1 MSRVMRERTLV
12 MLVGLVLLC
21 ACAPAA
27 PGPAPTAASSAPA
40 AAAKPAGATSTP
52 AKVTINYGYS
62 TAGAI
67 NAPVYLAEEYGY
79 FADQGITLNYVLFPS
94 ASEVIPS
101 ITRGD
106 VDVAAIG
113 INPATLNAL
122 AGNFGIKLVADTG
135 TQFQGFPLNVVVVT
149 NEMAGTIKGPAD
161 LKGHKI
167 ALTPP
172 GMGTASGFLLSKYLA
187 QGNLTV
193 NDVDIVPLT
202 FQDQVAALTNR
213 SVDVAFMA
221 EPFATQVVK
230 QNIGKILTGSDT
242 MLPGY
247 QVTGLL
253 YTDKF
258 MSNQHDAAQGFM
270 IAFLKGV
277 RAYMA
282 AFGGNATDR
291 DKVIQ
296 VMTKRTD
303 LKDAALWNEMIP
315 TGSSPD
321 GAVDLPSIAA
331 AQAYFKGL
339 GLVQNTPDP
348 ATLVNTSFAQEAVR
362 QLGPG
367 AAPVP
372 PKKS

>member
-1 MSRVMRERTLV
+1 MPDVMLLKCLLV
-12 MLVGLVLLC
+12 MVAFLC

-27 PGPAPTAASSAPA
+27 PATPPTAP
-40 AAAKPAGATSTP
+40 ST
-52 AKVTINYGYS
+52 KTTTTVNYGYS

-79 FADQGITLNYVLFPS
+79 FAEQGITLNYVQFPS

-135 TQFQGFPLNVVVVT
+135 TQFPGFPLNIVVVT

-172 GMGTASGFLLSKYLA
+172 GLGTASGFLLSKYLA
-187 QGNLTV
+187 QGGLTV
-193 NDVDIVPLT
+193 NDVDVVPLG
-202 FQDQVAALTNR
+202 FPDQVAALTNR

-230 QNIGKILTGSDT
+230 QNIGKMLTGSDT

-258 MSNQHDAAQGFM
+258 MNSSHEVAVGYM
-270 IAFLKGV
+270 VAFLKGV

-282 AFGGNATDR
+282 AFGGNATEQDR
-291 DKVIQ
+291 VIA

-303 LKDAALWNEMIP
+303 IKDAALWKEIIP

-321 GAVDLPSIAA
+321 GVVDLPSIAA
-331 AQAYFKGL
+331 AQAYFKGM
-339 GLVQNTPDP
+339 GLVQSTPDP
-348 ATLVNTSFAQEAVR
+348 ATLVNTSFAQEAVKT
-362 QLGPG
+362 LGPG

-372 PKKS
+372 PKPRS

>member
-1 MSRVMRERTLV
+1 
-12 MLVGLVLLC
+12 MLLRLFVALAALAAIIG
-21 ACAPAA
+21 CAPAA
-27 PGPAPTAASSAPA
+27 QAPAPAPA
-40 AAAKPAGATSTP
+40 RAKPT
-52 AKVTINYGYS
+52 VTVNYGYS

-79 FADQGITLNYVLFPS
+79 FVEQGITLNYVQFPS

-106 VDVAAIG
+106 VDVAAVG

-122 AGNFGIKLVADTG
+122 AANFGIKLVADTG
-135 TQFQGFPLNVVVVT
+135 TQFAGFPLNIVVVT

-172 GMGTASGFLLSKYLA
+172 GMGTASGYLLSKYLA
-187 QGNLTV
+187 QGGLTV

-221 EPFATQVVK
+221 EPFATQTVR
-230 QNIGKILTGSDT
+230 QNIGKILTGTDV

-258 MSNQHDAAQGFM
+258 VSGSHDTAQGFM

-282 AFGGNATDR
+282 AFGGTATDQDR
-291 DKVIQ
+291 VIG

-303 LKDAALWNEMIP
+303 IKDAQLWKQMIP

-321 GAVDLPSIAA
+321 GAVDLKSIAE

-339 GLVQNTPDP
+339 GLVQSTPDP
-348 ATLVNTSFAQEAVR
+348 ATLVDTSFALAAVK

-367 AAPVP
+367 ATPVP

>member
-1 MSRVMRERTLV
+1 MTRVMRKRMFVTLA
-12 MLVGLVLLC
+12 GLVLLC
-21 ACAPAA
+21 ACVPAA
-27 PGPAPTAASSAPA
+27 PGLAPTAGSAPTAA
-40 AAAKPAGATSTP
+40 AAKATT
-52 AKVTINYGYS
+52 TINYGYS

-135 TQFQGFPLNVVVVT
+135 TQFPGFPLNIVVVT
-149 NEMAGTIKGPAD
+149 NELAGTIMGPAD

-230 QNIGKILTGSDT
+230 QNIGKILVGSDT

-258 MSNQHDAAQGFM
+258 MSGQHDAAQGFM

-291 DKVIQ
+291 DRVIQ

-303 LKDAALWNEMIP
+303 IKDAALWNAMIP

-321 GAVDLPSIAA
+321 GAVDLQSIAA

-339 GLVQNTPDP
+339 GLVQSTPDP
-348 ATLVNTSFAQEAVR
+348 ATLVNTSFALEAVR

-372 PKKS
+372 PKRS

>member
-1 MSRVMRERTLV
+1 
-12 MLVGLVLLC
+12 MLGLALLC
-21 ACAPAA
+21 AC
-27 PGPAPTAASSAPA
+27 TSAPA
-40 AAAKPAGATSTP
+40 AAPTTAASTAGAKSSLT
-52 AKVTINYGYS
+52 VNYGYS

-67 NAPVYLAEEYGY
+67 NGPVYIAEEYGY
-79 FADQGITLNYVLFPS
+79 FAEQGIKLNYVLFPS

-122 AGNFGIKLVADTG
+122 AANFGIKLVADTG
-135 TQFQGFPLNVVVVT
+135 TQFPGFPLNIVVVT

-187 QGNLTV
+187 QGGLTV

-202 FQDQVAALTNR
+202 FPDQVAALTNR

-258 MSNQHDAAQGFM
+258 MSGSHDAGVGFM
-270 IAFLKGV
+270 VAFLKGV

-282 AFGGNATDR
+282 AFGGNATDQDR
-291 DKVIQ
+291 VIG

-303 LKDAALWNEMIP
+303 IKDAELWKEMIP

-321 GAVDLPSIAA
+321 GTVDLKSIAA
-331 AQAYFKGL
+331 AQEYFKGL
-339 GLVQNTPDP
+339 GLVQVTPDP
-348 ATLVNTSFAQEAVR
+348 ATLVNTSFAQEAVK

-372 PKKS
+372 PKPRS

>member
-1 MSRVMRERTLV
+1 MLKRSLV
-12 MLVGLVLLC
+12 ALVGVAVIS
-21 ACAPAA
+21 ACTPAA
-27 PGPAPTAASSAPA
+27 QPASSTATPQPA
-40 AAAKPAGATSTP
+40 AA
-52 AKVTINYGYS
+52 KVTVNYGYS

-67 NAPVYLAEEYGY
+67 NAPVYLAEEMGY
-79 FADQGITLNYVLFPS
+79 FADQGIAINYVQFPS

-101 ITRGD
+101 VTRGD
-106 VDVAAIG
+106 VDAAAVG
-113 INPATLNAL
+113 LNPATLNAL

-135 TQFQGFPLNVVVVT
+135 TQFAGFPLNIVVVT

-172 GMGTASGFLLSKYLA
+172 GLGTASGFLLSKYLA

-193 NDVDIVPLT
+193 NDVDIVPLG
-202 FQDQVAALTNR
+202 FSDQVAALTNR
-213 SVDVAFMA
+213 SVDAAFMA

-258 MSNQHDAAQGFM
+258 MSGKHDAAQGFM
-270 IAFLKGV
+270 LAFLKGV
-277 RAYMA
+277 RMYMA
-282 AFGGNATDR
+282 AFGGTATDR

-296 VMTKRTD
+296 IMIKRTD
-303 LKDAALWNEMIP
+303 IKDAQLWNEMTP

-321 GAVDLPSIAA
+321 GAVDLSSIAA
-331 AQAYFKGL
+331 SQAYFNGL

-348 ATLVNTSFAQEAVR
+348 ASLVDTSFAQNAVKT
-362 QLGPG
+362 LGPG

>member
-1 MSRVMRERTLV
+1 MAGVLRERMLMTLA
-12 MLVGLVLLC
+12 GLVLLC

-27 PGPAPTAASSAPA
+27 PGPASTAAPA
-40 AAAKPAGATSTP
+40 AAAAAGAAATAAP
-52 AKVTINYGYS
+52 AKATTTINYGYS

-135 TQFQGFPLNVVVVT
+135 TQFPGFPLNVVVVT

-193 NDVDIVPLT
+193 NDVDVVPLT

-258 MSNQHDAAQGFM
+258 MSSQHDAAQGFM

-303 LKDAALWNEMIP
+303 IKDAQLWNQMIP

-321 GAVDLPSIAA
+321 GAVDVQSIAA

-372 PKKS
+372 PKRS

>member
-1 MSRVMRERTLV
+1 MISVTL
-12 MLVGLVLLC
+12 LRPLL
-21 ACAPAA
+21 ALTALAAIAGCAPAA
-27 PGPAPTAASSAPA
+27 QAP
-40 AAAKPAGATSTP
+40 TP
-52 AKVTINYGYS
+52 AKATVTVNYGYS

-79 FADQGITLNYVLFPS
+79 FAEQGITLNYVQFPS

-122 AGNFGIKLVADTG
+122 AANFGIKLVADTG
-135 TQFQGFPLNVVVVT
+135 TQFPGFPLNVVVVT

-172 GMGTASGFLLSKYLA
+172 GLGTASGYLLSKYLA
-187 QGNLTV
+187 QGGLTV

-221 EPFATQVVK
+221 EPFATQVVR
-230 QNIGKILTGSDT
+230 QNIGKILTGTDV

-258 MSNQHDAAQGFM
+258 MSSSHAAAQGFM

-282 AFGGNATDR
+282 AFGGTATDQDR
-291 DKVIQ
+291 VIG

-303 LKDAALWNEMIP
+303 IKDPQLWKEMIP

-321 GAVDLPSIAA
+321 GVVDVKSIAE

-339 GLVQNTPDP
+339 GLVQSTPDP
-348 ATLVNTSFAQEAVR
+348 ATLVDTSFAKEAVR

>member
-1 MSRVMRERTLV
+1 
-12 MLVGLVLLC
+12 
-21 ACAPAA
+21 
-27 PGPAPTAASSAPA
+27 
-40 AAAKPAGATSTP
+40 
-52 AKVTINYGYS
+52 
-62 TAGAI
+62 
-67 NAPVYLAEEYGY
+67 
-79 FADQGITLNYVLFPS
+79 
-94 ASEVIPS
+94 
-101 ITRGD
+101 
-106 VDVAAIG
+106 
-113 INPATLNAL
+113 
-122 AGNFGIKLVADTG
+122 
-135 TQFQGFPLNVVVVT
+135 
-149 NEMAGTIKGPAD
+149 MAGTIKGPAD

-187 QGNLTV
+187 QGGLTV
-193 NDVDIVPLT
+193 NDVDVVPLT

-230 QNIGKILTGSDT
+230 QNIGKILTGTDT

-258 MSNQHDAAQGFM
+258 MNTSHAAAQGFM

-277 RAYMA
+277 RAYMG
-282 AFGGNATDR
+282 AFGGTGTDR
-291 DKVIQ
+291 DKVIG

-303 LKDAALWNEMIP
+303 IKDAQLWNEMIP

-321 GAVDLPSIAA
+321 GAVDLQSIAE
-331 AQAYFKGL
+331 AQAYFKSL

-348 ATLVNTSFAQEAVR
+348 ATLVDTSFAQAAVK

-367 AAPVP
+367 APPVP
-372 PKKS
+372 PKKP

>member
-1 MSRVMRERTLV
+1 MAIV
-12 MLVGLVLLC
+12 MLPHLLVAL
-21 ACAPAA
+21 AAVAAISGCAPAA
-27 PGPAPTAASSAPA
+27 QAPAPAPPAPTAAVAQPQSTAPA
-40 AAAKPAGATSTP
+40 KTAAT
-52 AKVTINYGYS
+52 VNYGYS

-67 NAPVYLAEEYGY
+67 NGPVYLAEEYGY
-79 FADQGITLNYVLFPS
+79 FAEQGITLNYVQFPS

-122 AGNFGIKLVADTG
+122 AANFGIKLVADTG
-135 TQFQGFPLNVVVVT
+135 TQFPGFPLNVVVVT

-187 QGNLTV
+187 QGGLTV

-221 EPFATQVVK
+221 EPFATQVVR
-230 QNIGKILTGSDT
+230 QNIGKILTGSDV

-253 YTDKF
+253 YTEKF
-258 MSNQHDAAQGFM
+258 MSSHALAQGFM

-277 RAYMA
+277 RVYMA
-282 AFGGNATDR
+282 AFGGTATDQDR
-291 DKVIQ
+291 VIG

-303 LKDAALWNEMIP
+303 IKDAQLWKDMIP

-321 GAVDLPSIAA
+321 GAVNLQSIAE
-331 AQAYFKGL
+331 AQAYFKSL

-348 ATLVNTSFAQEAVR
+348 ATLVDTSFAQEAVR
-362 QLGPG
+362 ELGPG
-367 AAPVP
+367 ATPVA

>member
-1 MSRVMRERTLV
+1 MGSV
-12 MLVGLVLLC
+12 MLNRTCAILSLSGLFLVS

-27 PGPAPTAASSAPA
+27 SPAPTSAPA
-40 AAAKPAGATSTP
+40 RPAAATSAPATLT
-52 AKVTINYGYS
+52 TLNYGYS
-62 TAGAI
+62 SAGAI

-79 FADQGITLNYVLFPS
+79 FAEQGITLKYIQFPS

-106 VDVAAIG
+106 VDAAAIG

-135 TQFQGFPLNVVVVT
+135 TQFSGFPLNVVVVT

-193 NDVDIVPLT
+193 NDVDIVPLG

-230 QNIGKILTGSDT
+230 QNIGKILTGTDV

-247 QVTGLL
+247 QVTGLV

-258 MSNQHDAAQGFM
+258 MSSQHAAAQGFM
-270 IAFLKGV
+270 TAFLKGV

-291 DKVIQ
+291 DKVIA

-303 LKDAALWNEMIP
+303 IKDAQLWNEMIP

-321 GAVDLPSIAA
+321 GAVNLQSIAE

-339 GLVQNTPDP
+339 GLVQSTPDP
-348 ATLVNTSFAQEAVR
+348 ATLVNTSFAEAAVEA
-362 QLGPG
+362 LGPG

-372 PKKS
+372 PKKP